1 MSTFAEDVVQE
12 ALSGQTLA
20 AADRIL
26 TDPRPGELVSLVGQV
41 ADAARGRWEST
52 DVAGQR
58 RLVELGFRLG
68 FNLAGRDALAV
79 GYGAGE
85 VDQAF
90 RRMADSFIEG
100 DQDEAASAVIRTVA
114 GGILAD
120 MKSVNA
126 GDSLPGFMAER
137 IEAGWKMGGG
147 RAFLELFRQA
157 LRGGVYWA
165 MVDGKLCKFGND
177 FARGLEYLR
186 HIGFCQVSTNPVLA
200 ARAFEEDPGL
210 VEAFREEA
218 SRHADWM
225 ASPDPHGDA
234 MAMSATLIALW
245 PNLAVFRPLAL
256 HTGLMDYVVSFQLN
270 PNLADNVADS
280 LADARAAYRSAAD
293 FLTGYD
299 RGLGLGARAGAVR
312 PNIVFKVAAA
322 SEAARDITRAL
333 NAEGIGTNNTVVYTV
348 GQEVQLILDA
358 FEGKAYAIRAGNGVT
373 RTYETNMGGRL
384 VSHLREVEA
393 EKVFVQVVKKLG
405 EARAAEHL
413 MTLARALNVDRATLD
428 KVAAAPFADK
438 VRAICAFKFLK
449 SLAHKAMIEIAE
461 AAGMRQAKIE
471 ALEQDLRKAGTLV
484 ARRVYRVFYGPE
496 SRPRWVAYLQKRY
509 ALSREQAEI
518 VLSSMDVL
526 PASKRIPEDTY
537 HTLGYPNF
545 CNTEFPNH
553 ARAVQ
558 LMAETEGFR
567 LEAFR
572 EAILQA
578 YDPGVAKRLSRLPDF
593 RLAYDL
599 TPDMRDFLL
608 NEVGIAE
615 VADWGAD
622 GIQPEEWKHFGSV
635 KKTVAEFRAAYDAFV
650 VKCVGIAKEVAAKRS

>member
-1 MSTFAEDVVQE
+1 MGTFAEEVVQE

-26 TDPRPGELVSLVGQV
+26 TDPRPGGLVALVGQAV
-41 ADAARGRWEST
+41 DAGRGRWDAT
-52 DVAGQR
+52 DAAGQR
-58 RLVELGFRLG
+58 RLVEFGLRLG
-68 FNLAGRDALAV
+68 FNLAGRDALSV
-79 GYGAGE
+79 GYGAEE

-90 RRMADSFIEG
+90 RRVADSFVEG
-100 DQDEAASAVIRTVA
+100 DQDEAAGAVIRSVA
-114 GGILAD
+114 GEVLAD

-126 GDSLPGFMAER
+126 GDSLPGLMAER
-137 IEAGWKMGGG
+137 VEGAWKGGG
-147 RAFLELFRQA
+147 RAFLELFRQQ

-165 MVDGKLCKFGND
+165 MTDGGLCKFGND

-200 ARAFEEDPGL
+200 ARAFEEDPRL

-218 SRHADWM
+218 ARHADWV
-225 ASPDPHGDA
+225 AEPDRHGDA

-256 HTGLMDYVVSFQLN
+256 HTNLMDYVVSFQLN
-270 PNLADNVADS
+270 PNLADQVADS

-293 FLTGYD
+293 FLAGYD

-312 PNIVFKVAAA
+312 PNIVFKVAAS

-358 FEGKAYAIRAGNGVT
+358 FEGKAYAVKAGNGVT

-393 EKVFVQVVKKLG
+393 EKIFAKVTKKLG

-428 KVAAAPFADK
+428 RVGGSFVDR

-461 AAGMRQAKIE
+461 AAGLKQAGIE
-471 ALEQDLRKAGTLV
+471 TLEQDLRKAGTLV

-496 SRPRWVAYLQKRY
+496 SRPRWVAYLQRRY
-509 ALSREQAEI
+509 DLSQGQAET
-518 VLSSMDVL
+518 VLNSMDVL

-545 CNTEFPNH
+545 CNTEFPYH

-558 LMAETEGFR
+558 MMAETEGFR

-572 EAILQA
+572 GAILQA
-578 YDPGVAKRLSRLPDF
+578 YDPGVTKRLNRLPDF

-608 NEVGIAE
+608 NEVGISE
-615 VADWGAD
+615 VADWGTG
-622 GIQPEEWKHFGSV
+622 GIQPEEWRHFGSV

-650 VKCVGIAKEVAAKRS
+650 VKCVGIAREAAVKRS

>member
-12 ALSGQTLA
+12 ALAGETLA

-26 TDPRPGELVSLVGQV
+26 IDPKPGALVSLVGQT
-41 ADAARGRWEST
+41 ADAARGRWDSA
-52 DVAGQR
+52 DAAGQR
-58 RLVELGFRLG
+58 RLVELGLRLG
-68 FNLAGRDALAV
+68 LNLAGRDALAV

-90 RRMADSFIEG
+90 RRIADSFIEG
-100 DQDEAASAVIRTVA
+100 DQDPEASAVIRSVA

-126 GDSLPGFMAER
+126 GDSLSGLMAER
-137 IEAGWKMGGG
+137 IEAGWKGEGG
-147 RAFLELFRQA
+147 RTFLELFRQE

-165 MVDGKLCKFGND
+165 MTDGKMCKFGND

-200 ARAFEEDPGL
+200 ARAFEEDPRL
-210 VEAFREEA
+210 VETFREEA
-218 SRHADWM
+218 ARHADWM
-225 ASPDPHGDA
+225 PSPDSHGDA
-234 MAMSATLIALW
+234 MAMAATLIALW

-280 LADARAAYRSAAD
+280 LADARAAYRSASD

-299 RGLGLGARAGAVR
+299 RSLGLGTRAGAVR
-312 PNIVFKVAAA
+312 PNIVFKVAAT

-358 FEGKAYAIRAGNGVT
+358 FEGKAYAIKAGNGVT

-384 VSHLREVEA
+384 VSHLREEEA
-393 EKVFVQVVKKLG
+393 EKIFAKVVKTLG
-405 EARAAEHL
+405 ESRAEEHL
-413 MTLARALNVDRATLD
+413 MTLALALNVDRATLD
-428 KVAAAPFADK
+428 KASSFADR

-449 SLAHKAMIEIAE
+449 SLAHKAMVEIAE
-461 AAGMRQAKIE
+461 AAGLKQAKIE

-509 ALSREQAEI
+509 ALSQEQSET

-558 LMAETEGFR
+558 LMSETEGFQ

-578 YDPGVAKRLSRLPDF
+578 YDPGVTKRLNKLPDF

-599 TPDMRDFLL
+599 TPDMKNLLL

-615 VADWGAD
+615 VADWGTS
-622 GIQPEEWKHFGSV
+622 GIQPEEWKQFGSV
-635 KKTVAEFRAAYDAFV
+635 QKTLAEFRAAYDAFV
-650 VKCVGIAKEVAAKRS
+650 VKCIGIAREVAAKRS